1 MVPKP
6 GDVLLIDGRASVQ
19 FAGDR
24 ALRMRVTSVCGRP
37 TYRGWCW
44 LTGYSLDPF
53 GNAEER
59 REVFVQV
66 AGLQVLPMVNRAR
79 LPVQPWAVQAARR
92 NGV

>member
-24 ALRMRVTSVCGRP
+24 ALRLRVIWVCERP

-44 LTGYSLDPF
+44 VTGYCLDAD
-53 GNAEER
+53 GNASER
-59 REVFVQV
+59 REVFVRV
-66 AGLQVLPMVNRAR
+66 AGLQKLLPRGRAGR
-79 LPVQPWAVQAARR
+79 PVQPWANRKVRTR
-92 NGV
+92 GV